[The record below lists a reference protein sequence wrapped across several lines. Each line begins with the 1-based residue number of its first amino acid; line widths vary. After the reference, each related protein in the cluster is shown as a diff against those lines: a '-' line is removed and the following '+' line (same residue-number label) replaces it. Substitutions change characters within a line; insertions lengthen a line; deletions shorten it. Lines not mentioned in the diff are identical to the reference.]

1 MKTSGPSAPAPG
13 YRQAAVFRW
22 LAGNREF
29 RRSYAFAR
37 QCQAEDL
44 AFEILKIAA
53 DSNRNYVRKT
63 RVDGKVTWVF
73 DKENIARQRLRIST
87 PKGDFGVDGAGK
99 YGNQ

>member
-63 RVDGKVTWVF
+63 RVDGNVTWVF